1 MLRFVGLPC
10 LASLL
15 VVSSLACDR
24 GAGKA
29 GGSCDAEQ
37 LGAMRERL
45 EQVRAVV
52 ALERQMPIGELVAG
66 AGEPVTA
73 KVVISSD
80 VDDVRAAIA
89 GVPAASLDDVALAI
103 EAGVRWSLVVDALDA
118 LAKRGATEATLLVRG
133 PRDPSFV
140 EPASLAG
147 REAEGLTAVSDALL
161 AASERCPELRALF
174 ESAGDSDDLLS
185 KVPAAVEA
193 CGCAVDMPE
202 VTALLALPLAPAQP
216 IVGVRV
222 DLLASDS
229 TIRSAATTPWR
240 DVAPDVLRAAP
251 GVRLAVAPEG
261 ELAPCIPPPPLD
273 ELAQQRSD
281 ALAERLE

>member
-1 MLRFVGLPC
+1 MLRRFVGLPC

-15 VVSSLACDR
+15 VVSALACDR

-29 GGSCDAEQ
+29 AGSCDAEQ

-45 EQVRAVV
+45 EQVRAMD
-52 ALERQMPIGELVAG
+52 ALERQLPLGELVEG

-118 LAKRGATEATLLVRG
+118 LAERGAAEATLLVRG

-140 EPASLAG
+140 APASLAG
-147 REAEGLTAVSDALL
+147 REAEGLTAMADALL
-161 AASERCPELRALF
+161 AASERCPELRTLLD
-174 ESAGDSDDLLS
+174 SAGDDLLS

-193 CGCAVDMPE
+193 CGCAVDMAE
-202 VTALLALPLAPAQP
+202 VTALLALPMAPARP
-216 IVGVRV
+216 VVGVRV
-222 DLLASDS
+222 DLLASDA
-229 TIRSAATTPWR
+229 TILEAATTPWR
-240 DVAPDVLRAAP
+240 DAAPEVLRAAP
-251 GVRLAVAPEG
+251 GVRLGVAPEG
-261 ELAPCIPPPPLD
+261 ELAPCIPHPPLD

-281 ALAERLE
+281 ALAARLE